1 MKNLVKY
8 EKKKFMSILLLGILF
23 LITSSL
29 LSGAP
34 KFKKDRNITVV
45 TREDG
50 SGTKSA
56 FMEILKL
63 KGKPDPSGVII
74 GTGTAAVLTEVK
86 NNPHA
91 IAFES
96 LGYVTSQ
103 VKKLKINNV
112 EASVENIK
120 NGSYKI
126 ARPLNIVYKNES
138 LKSDINNLF
147 YTFLQS
153 QEAQNLINDNGYV
166 SILDNAK
173 FYEKNEDSL
182 ELKGEIKISGSTSLQ
197 PLMMIIGKNFEKI
210 YPNIKLIIS
219 GGGSG
224 TGYQNAEN
232 GTSDFGMIS
241 EEFNNDKAPN
251 CNFYQ
256 VAKDGIALIVNQNN
270 PIENI
275 TFDDLQNIYN
285 SEVENNNKIKTWD
298 QLK

>member
-1 MKNLVKY
+1 MKNLVKD
-8 EKKKFMSILLLGILF
+8 EKKIFMTILLLAILF
-23 LITSSL
+23 LFTSSQL
-29 LSGAP
+29 IGAP
-34 KFKKDRNITVV
+34 KFKGEKNITVV

-74 GTGTAAVLTEVK
+74 GTGTATVLAEVK

-96 LGYVTSQ
+96 LGYITTQ

-120 NGSYKI
+120 NGSYEI
-126 ARPLNIVYKNES
+126 ARPLNIVYKKEI
-138 LKSDINNLF
+138 LKTDINNLF
-147 YTFLQS
+147 YNFLQS
-153 QEAQNLINDNGYV
+153 QEVQKLINDSGYV
-166 SILDNAK
+166 SILDSAK
-173 FYEKNEDSL
+173 LYVKNEADL
-182 ELKGEIKISGSTSLQ
+182 QLKGEIKISGSTSLQ
-197 PLMMIIGKNFEKI
+197 PLMIVIGKNFEKI
-210 YPNIKLIIS
+210 YPSIKVVIS

-232 GTSDFGMIS
+232 GTSDFGMVS
-241 EEFNNDKAPN
+241 EEFNNSKAPN
-251 CNFYQ
+251 CTFYQ
-256 VAKDGIALIVNQNN
+256 VANDGIALIVNQNN
-270 PIENI
+270 PTENI
-275 TFDDLQNIYN
+275 TFENLQNIYN
-285 SEVENNNKIKTWD
+285 SEVETKNKIRTWN